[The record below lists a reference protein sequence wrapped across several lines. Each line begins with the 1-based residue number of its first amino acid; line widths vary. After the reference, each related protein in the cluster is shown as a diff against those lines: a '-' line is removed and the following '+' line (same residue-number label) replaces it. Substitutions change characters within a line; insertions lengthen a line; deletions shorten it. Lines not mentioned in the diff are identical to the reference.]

1 MSTGGSQSC
10 NFPSTTDSEGGVSP
24 LWELEQVKPVANK
37 HFVFKYLYLWV
48 IGGSL
53 EVMYVVFRFV
63 IVFRFLF

>member
-37 HFVFKYLYLWV
+37 HFVFKYLYWWV
-48 IGGSL
+48 IRSYVCCIPFCYCIPFPFL
-53 EVMYVVFRFV
+53 EGD
-63 IVFRFLF
+63 